1 MRHAA
6 RDAWDAVATAYAE
19 LLPDMTVEAPLDL
32 SVLSAFVQLAQEAA
46 VGPVAEVGCGAGRVT
61 AHLAKRELR
70 VVGLDLSPRMVA
82 AARSAHPALT
92 FAAADAA
99 ALPLRSSALGG
110 LVAWYS
116 LINLP
121 PSLVTAVLAEFAR
134 VMRAGAPLL
143 IAFQSGLG
151 ERVERSSA
159 YGQPVAMTYF
169 RHRQQDMIDGLLTA
183 GFVLYASVCRQ
194 PALAHETTPQ
204 TFLLATRG
212 S

>member
-1 MRHAA
+1 MQHAA
-6 RDAWDAVATAYAE
+6 RDAWDAVATAYAH
-19 LLPDMTVEAPLDL
+19 LVPDMTAEAPLDL
-32 SVLSAFVQLAQEAA
+32 SVLSAFVQLAREAA

-61 AHLAKRELR
+61 AHLAKHDLR
-70 VVGLDLSPRMVA
+70 VVGLDLSPAMVT
-82 AARSAHPALT
+82 AARSAHPALA

-99 ALPLRSSALGG
+99 ALPLRSGSLGG

-121 PSLVTAVLAEFAR
+121 PALLTAVLAEFAR
-134 VMRAGAPLL
+134 AMRAGAPLL

-151 ERVERSSA
+151 ERVDRASA
-159 YGQPVAMTYF
+159 YGQRVAITYF
-169 RHRQQDMIDGLLTA
+169 RHRQQDVMDDLVAA
-183 GFVLYASVCRQ
+183 GFVLYASVCRE
-194 PALAHETTPQ
+194 PALTHETTPQ